1 MIYRMSI
8 KNIDDMELNEVCASI
23 KEVWSNDYDYEDFA
37 VDLTTDGAYVYG
49 ELVLTNDEDYWLEG
63 DIVYDAVEF
72 AIDDEMTKEK
82 AMAEKDLATLLN
94 SYGFRKPR
102 R

>member
-1 MIYRMSI
+1 MIYRMNI

-23 KEVWSNDYDYEDFA
+23 KEVWNNDYDYEDFA

-49 ELVLTNDEDYWLEG
+49 ELILTNDEDYWLEG